1 MDADKQELSEKAV
14 QQEEEINEL
23 KLKLTSKDLEL
34 AQSELQYDE
43 GELED

>member
-1 MDADKQELSEKAV
+1 MDADKQELSEKVV